1 MGLKGLAD
9 KTAIVTGA
17 AGGIGSAV
25 ALRLSEEGA
34 RVVVVDLDDAAAERV
49 AQELPG
55 DAISVGA
62 DVRDERAV
70 ESYMAAAVSRF
81 GTVDAVHLNA
91 GYAGRLLPLVDS
103 DEADFDR
110 VIAVNV
116 RGVYLGLRAA
126 LRQFRMQGGPGSIV
140 VMCDAPHDDLFSF
153 YNLDFSVIR

>member
-34 RVVVVDLDDAAAERV
+34 RVVVVDLDGAAAERA

-70 ESYMAAAVSRF
+70 ESY
-81 GTVDAVHLNA
+81 TWD
-91 GYAGRLLPLVDS
+91 
-103 DEADFDR
+103 
-110 VIAVNV
+110 
-116 RGVYLGLRAA
+116 
-126 LRQFRMQGGPGSIV
+126 
-140 VMCDAPHDDLFSF
+140 
-153 YNLDFSVIR
+153 